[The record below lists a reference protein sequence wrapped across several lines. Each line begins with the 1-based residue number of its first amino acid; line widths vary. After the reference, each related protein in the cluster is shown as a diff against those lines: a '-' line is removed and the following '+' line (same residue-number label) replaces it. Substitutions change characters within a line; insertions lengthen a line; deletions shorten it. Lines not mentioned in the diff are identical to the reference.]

1 MPAVWRNC
9 ASSGARRADTFS
21 VKSSGIGTR
30 PGTGFRAVPISE
42 NASAQQAATLAVFK
56 SPGFRPV
63 CRKTKLDL
71 VILWEYYLR

>member
-1 MPAVWRNC
+1 
-9 ASSGARRADTFS
+9 

-71 VILWEYYLR
+71 VILWEYYLAVIPPKNDTSFWNRKNYPK